1 MSTLVRY
8 LVLALVAG
16 LVAALWRLDSVSA
29 DRDMAVATANTQTAA
44 ADSLR
49 STLRLSRELLS
60 ELQQLDEKNTK
71 DLSHAL
77 DENQRL
83 RADVAA
89 GNQRLRLNA
98 TCSPAPV
105 PADSGR
111 AGVADGGTAE
121 LTADARQDY
130 FTLRDQLALTRQ
142 QVLGLQDYV
151 RNVCQHRHTHFFDR
165 SNTP

>member
-1 MSTLVRY
+1 MSTVARS

-16 LVAALWRLDSVSA
+16 LVVVLWRLDNVSA
-29 DRDMAVATANTQTAA
+29 DRDKAVATANTQTAA

-49 STLRLSRELLS
+49 STLRLGRALLT
-60 ELQQLDEKNTK
+60 ELQQLDEKNTTE
-71 DLSHAL
+71 LSHAL

-89 GNQRLRLNA
+89 GHQRLRLNA
-98 TCSPAPV
+98 TCPAAV
-105 PADSGR
+105 SADPGA
-111 AGVADGGTAE
+111 AGVADAGSPQ

-151 RNVCQHRHTHFFDR
+151 RNVCNSPTLTR
-165 SNTP
+165 N